1 MSMNEQ
7 DLCKKKL
14 IDLSKQANRK
24 GIVLFSDFL
33 NLNEQTIFHQNEKY
47 YETRT
52 ETFGGVDF
60 AERQMVAFIPDALY
74 YEWAYP
80 ITYLEVTPTY
90 PKFAE
95 KLGHRDLL
103 GSVMNLG
110 VDRGRVGDILVG
122 DDKYVIICEE
132 SIAPYFIEHLDKIKH
147 TVVSVKSCTAEEL
160 EVQQKFTDKDGI
172 ITSNRLDSI
181 IACVYNFSRSQSLE
195 YLKAEKVFINGKCVQ
210 NPSCRCKE
218 GDIISVRGN
227 GRFLFEQE
235 YGTTNRG
242 RIRFQYKLYE

>member
-1 MSMNEQ
+1 
-7 DLCKKKL
+7 
-14 IDLSKQANRK
+14 
-24 GIVLFSDFL
+24 
-33 NLNEQTIFHQNEKY
+33 
-47 YETRT
+47 
-52 ETFGGVDF
+52 
-60 AERQMVAFIPDALY
+60 MVAFIPDALY
-74 YEWAYP
+74 YDWAYP

-122 DDKYVIICEE
+122 DDKYVIICEK

-147 TVVSVKSCTAEEL
+147 TVVSVKSCSVEEL

-242 RIRFQYKLYE
+242 RIRFHYKLYE

>member
-7 DLCKKKL
+7 DLCKKEVNRPVKAG
-14 IDLSKQANRK
+14 KQKGNRF
-24 GIVLFSDFL
+24 IHDFL
-33 NLNEQTIFHQNEKY
+33 NLNEQTIFHQKRKY

-147 TVVSVKSCTAEEL
+147 TGCLRQEL
-160 EVQQKFTDKDGI
+160 LRRGTRSISRSSRIKMVL
-172 ITSNRLDSI
+172 ITSNRL
-181 IACVYNFSRSQSLE
+181 
-195 YLKAEKVFINGKCVQ
+195 
-210 NPSCRCKE
+210 
-218 GDIISVRGN
+218 
-227 GRFLFEQE
+227 
-235 YGTTNRG
+235 
-242 RIRFQYKLYE
+242 